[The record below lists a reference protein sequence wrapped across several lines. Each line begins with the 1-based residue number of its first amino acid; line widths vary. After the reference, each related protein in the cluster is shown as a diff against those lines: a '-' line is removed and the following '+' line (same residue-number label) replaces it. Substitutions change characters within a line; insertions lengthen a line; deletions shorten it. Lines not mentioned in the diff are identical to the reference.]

1 MTTLPK
7 LMKVSLSWGMDS
19 LGATEAEKTM
29 LERHFEYY
37 KDRPGKRMIESI
49 ARLLV
54 LHPPVHP
61 PMVLHSSMAF
71 ETSESG
77 RGDWLPFP
85 GGHVFSANQ
94 NITVDEYLEE
104 GVEEGSVHPFGM
116 DALILC
122 IITPNV
128 DVTPASLKFHHKT
141 FELIQQNLPAL
152 YLAPAR
158 LVALQVALAWDL
170 LSPIIPFSHDPVSVQ
185 PPSQLPSSTAPT
197 NNMMLF
203 ETSEERFT
211 LRWQRTVM
219 SYKDDLHVYVW
230 QPHLRSGP
238 RTYYSATVVSPRVT
252 QCVPLHRRLIMCV
265 EPTCLLSRLAAR
277 GRHTSGVSLKTSHRW
292 NATHEVFDIV
302 MDLFEVMAGD
312 THLFLTELQRK
323 CRRTYLLHLDD
334 CRILGIKDVVTNA
347 ATLGRLRLAMWNA
360 RFCCKAQNDSQAIKR
375 AIEDTQTDLQYL
387 REELIL
393 LEKIISTGKDQ
404 IMEQMSLAQGQRTLI
419 LTVAAALF
427 IPMSFIAAIFGMN
440 VSQPLF
446 PKLHHTKLQS
456 KTLPT
461 TSSLLAASEEDS
473 KEAEPPQHFWTMTLF
488 LQLAL
493 PLTAGV
499 ILVPLLIGPII
510 RLLVQTSAHY
520 RPYWRIWLML
530 FASVFLI
537 VLAVLPSL
545 RHAEKFDKPDEEEHD
560 PHAGKIPIPYRD
572 IQIAYWV
579 AGYGVIFVLSL
590 YLIVVAYARKRHRIR
605 WTGFLVIILVTAATD
620 PTMFLVSF
628 YCWDTQPNV
637 PWVLIPYLYAV
648 VSWFSLTTRGLKLGD
663 RMGKMFR
670 NGRRRASFSYS
681 RSRASQGNGNVDLII
696 GGGGQV

>member
-71 ETSESG
+71 DTSESG

-158 LVALQVALAWDL
+158 LVALQVALAWGL
-170 LSPIIPFSHDPVSVQ
+170 LNPIIPFSHDPVPVQ
-185 PPSQLPSSTAPT
+185 TPSQLPSSTAPT

-238 RTYYSATVVSPRVT
+238 RIHYSATVVSPRVM
-252 QCVPLHRRLIMCV
+252 QCVPLHRRLIICV
-265 EPTCLLSRLAAR
+265 EPTCLSSRLAAR

-302 MDLFEVMAGD
+302 MDLFAVMAGD

-323 CRRTYLLHLDD
+323 CRKTVSPGLLSSRASLTS
-334 CRILGIKDVVTNA
+334 CFGY
-347 ATLGRLRLAMWNA
+347 
-360 RFCCKAQNDSQAIKR
+360 CSQAIKR

-387 REELIL
+387 REELVL
-393 LEKIISTGKDQ
+393 LKKIISTGKEQ

-446 PKLHHTKLQS
+446 PELHHPKLQN
-456 KTLPT
+456 KTSPS
-461 TSSLLAASEEDS
+461 TSSLLAAVEEDS

-530 FASVFLI
+530 FASIFLM

-560 PHAGKIPIPYRD
+560 PHAEKIPIPYRD

-590 YLIVVAYARKRHRIR
+590 YLIVVAYARKCHRTR

-663 RMGKMFR
+663 RMGKMLR

-696 GGGGQV
+696 GGGGQA